1 MTRVA
6 TPGPVGVELADRH
19 PDIHPGDDL
28 YRHMNERWAERH
40 PIPADKARFGAFTVL
55 AENAEAQVR
64 AIAEAAVDATEGSEE
79 HKVGALYRS
88 FMDEDAIEKRGL
100 EPLLE
105 RLHDLHDHASSPDD
119 LLVWMGGA
127 ERRGLS
133 GLVQLFI
140 DNDPGS
146 PDRYIVFMEQDGL
159 TLPDESY
166 YRDDQFRDIRDALV
180 AHMEKVFTFVGLST
194 PAERAQAV
202 LEFETKLASHHWDQV
217 KCRDANATY
226 NLRTWSDVTT
236 LAGGFDLERWAG
248 AVGVSPEA
256 LAEVVVRQP
265 DFVSG
270 LGEVWAEAPVNEI
283 EAWLSWRL
291 IIQFA
296 PYLTKAMV
304 DLHFDFF
311 GRTLTGTP
319 ELRAR
324 WKRGVGFV
332 EGVMG
337 EAVGKLFVAKHFPP
351 ESKKQMDE
359 LVANLLEAYRVSIQS
374 LRWMSDE
381 TKKRA
386 LDKLDTFVPK
396 IGYPD
401 TWRDYS
407 ALTAS
412 ESDVIANVEASA
424 EFEFQRELAKIGR
437 PIDRAEWFMTP
448 QTVNAYYNP
457 GFNEIVFPAAIL
469 QYPFFDPERDAAAN
483 YGAIGAVIG
492 HEIGHGFDD
501 QGSRYDGDGRLTDWW
516 TAEDRE
522 RFENLTKV
530 LIDQFS
536 VLEPRQL
543 PGQKV
548 NGELTIGENIGDLGG
563 LAIAWKAYLASLGG
577 SKPAVIDGVS
587 AAERFFLSWAQS
599 WRFKV
604 RDEEAKRLL
613 QIDPHSPAEFRCNQ
627 IARNLDLFY
636 EAFEVSPEHELW
648 LEPDRRVSIW

>member
-1 MTRVA
+1 MTRVS
-6 TPGPVGVELADRH
+6 TPGLVGVELADRH
-19 PDIHPGDDL
+19 PDIHPGNDL
-28 YRHMNERWAERH
+28 YRHMNELWAQRH
-40 PIPADKARFGAFTVL
+40 PIPSDKARFGAFTVL
-55 AENAEAQVR
+55 AENAEAHVR
-64 AIAEAAVDATEGSEE
+64 AIAEGAAHAPDGSEE

-88 FMDEDAIEKRGL
+88 FMDEESIEARGL
-100 EPLLE
+100 RPLLE
-105 RLHDLHDHASSPDD
+105 RLADLHDHAATAGE

-127 ERRGLS
+127 ERHGLS

-159 TLPDESY
+159 TLPDEAY
-166 YRDDQFRDIRDALV
+166 YRDEQFRDIRQALV
-180 AHMEKVFTFVGLST
+180 DHIEKVFTFAGL
-194 PAERAQAV
+194 PNPREAAEDV

-226 NLRTWSDVTT
+226 NLRTWSDVTS
-236 LAGGFDLERWAG
+236 LATGFDLDSWVK
-248 AVGVSPEA
+248 AVGVAPEA
-256 LAEVVVRQP
+256 VAEVVVRQP

-270 LGEVWAEAPVNEI
+270 LGEVWSGARLDQLER
-283 EAWLSWRL
+283 WLSWRL

-296 PYLTKAMV
+296 PYLTKDFV
-304 DLHFDFF
+304 ELHFDFF

-332 EGVMG
+332 EAVMG

-351 ESKKQMDE
+351 ESKHQMDE
-359 LVANLLEAYRVSIQS
+359 LVANLLEAYRSSIQS
-374 LRWMSDE
+374 LQWMSEE
-381 TKKRA
+381 TKTRA
-386 LDKLDTFVPK
+386 MEKLDTFVPK
-396 IGYPD
+396 IGYPEK
-401 TWRDYS
+401 WRDYS
-407 ALTAS
+407 ALTVS
-412 ESDVIANVEASA
+412 ETDLIANVEASSR
-424 EFEFQRELAKIGR
+424 FEFQRELTKIGR

-469 QYPFFDPERDAAAN
+469 QYPFFDPERDNAAN

-522 RFENLTKV
+522 RFEDLTKI

-563 LAIAWKAYLASLGG
+563 LAIAWKAYLASLEGNE
-577 SKPAVIDGVS
+577 PPVIDGVS
-587 AAERFFLSWAQS
+587 AAQRFFLSWAQS

-636 EAFEVSPEHELW
+636 EAFSVSPDHELW
-648 LEPDRRVSIW
+648 LEPERRVSIW